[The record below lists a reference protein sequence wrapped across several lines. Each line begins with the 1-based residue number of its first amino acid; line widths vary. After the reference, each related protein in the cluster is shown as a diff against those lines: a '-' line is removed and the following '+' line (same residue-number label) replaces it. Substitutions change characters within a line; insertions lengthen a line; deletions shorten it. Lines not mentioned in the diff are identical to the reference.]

1 VVCDVRYDVRV
12 CTWWGSRSVDFKG
25 RSHCT
30 VTCLCPGQSPDVS
43 SGAGAATGINLYL
56 QSSGEHAA
64 NKNLG
69 IVSAGLG
76 ARGPEGGDA
85 KSKSAGVSQPC
96 AESKVDKTV
105 VATLGQLSA
114 HFAIWRVSKDGFL
127 RISSSH
133 GAPEDIVCSEHA
145 VALMNHIISADGVVP
160 SDSKDFKQLYKVCF

>member
-1 VVCDVRYDVRV
+1 
-12 CTWWGSRSVDFKG
+12 
-25 RSHCT
+25 
-30 VTCLCPGQSPDVS
+30 
-43 SGAGAATGINLYL
+43 
-56 QSSGEHAA
+56 
-64 NKNLG
+64 
-69 IVSAGLG
+69 VSAGLG